1 VATDACN
8 AFLDILR
15 CCAASIKK
23 LAMAVNL
30 YPALDGLCTVMD
42 GWLRRLQSFPAGGD
56 LTVRTLPFDGATADP
71 EPNSTGSDRRHTAFR
86 AKSYIE
92 IDYLQIILYVIFTSR
107 MDLESQSL
115 PGACKM
121 RENGED
127 NRGSRENR
135 FSGIMRWFRGW
146 NRMGSSA

>member
-1 VATDACN
+1 
-8 AFLDILR
+8 
-15 CCAASIKK
+15 
-23 LAMAVNL
+23 L

-42 GWLRRLQSFPAGGD
+42 GWLRRLQPFPFAGD

-71 EPNSTGSDRRHTAFR
+71 EPNSTGSDRRHRLFR

-92 IDYLQIILYVIFTSR
+92 IGYLQKILYVIFTSR

-115 PGACKM
+115 PGPCKM

-127 NRGSRENR
+127 NRGARENR
-135 FSGIMRWFRGW
+135 FSGIIRWFPGLESNGQFRVI
-146 NRMGSSA
+146 